1 MGKAEL
7 VYPELSYKIVG
18 LLFEVYNELGPGHK
32 EKVYEK
38 ALAALF
44 EENNIQYKEQLFCPV
59 VFKGKQIGKYFIDF
73 LVEKK
78 IVLELKQGIRTS
90 KKNLDQVHTYLK
102 TNDLKLGIIAQFG
115 TDEVKF
121 KRVLNIKR

>member
-38 ALAALF
+38 ALAVLF
-44 EENNIQYKEQLFCPV
+44 EENNIRYEEQLFCPV
-59 VFKGKQIGKYFIDF
+59 VLKGKQIGKYFIDF

-102 TNDLKLGIIAQFG
+102 TNNFKLGIIAQFG